1 MLFVDKEQVKV
12 TKFPNGEL
20 LVDTTL
26 LRKLKDGKADLPIL
40 LYKYDGSDS
49 IQELMLACD
58 YLGVSDYSLEIS
70 YLPYERMDRVQED
83 NCYSLQTFMKQ
94 LQAVYQGKR
103 YIQIYEVHSHVTQ
116 EPTKNKIGKVCI
128 SERLAMEVIDQSD
141 VDVICYPDKGARKRF
156 NLLGEDSGKPQIY
169 CEKIRD
175 FSTGKIMGLDLI
187 TDGYDVTG
195 KQVLIVD
202 DLCSAGGTFYYTAQK
217 LREAGAS
224 KVDLVVTHMENNVLN
239 GKILQ
244 TTDEKTVI
252 DHIYCMNTM
261 GNMDEL
267 GILQVAKNLTV
278 YDVIEYAFNKPEDRI
293 KEITLDK
300 KDVKDYVG
308 HAI

>member
-26 LRKLKDGKADLPIL
+26 LRKLKDGRTTYLPIL

-58 YLGVSDYSLEIS
+58 YLGEADYHLYIS

-83 NCYSLQTFMKQ
+83 NCYSLQTFMRQ
-94 LQAVYQGKR
+94 LQAVFKGNG
-103 YIQIYEVHSHVTQ
+103 IIVNEVHSHFTE
-116 EPTKNKIGKVCI
+116 EPIKRKISNRNTSAGI
-128 SERLAMEVIDQSD
+128 ALQVIEQGG

-156 NLLGEDSGKPQIY
+156 DSLGEDAGKPQIY
-169 CEKIRD
+169 CEKVRD

-195 KQVLIVD
+195 KHVLIVD

-267 GILQVAKNLTV
+267 GLLHVAKNLTV
-278 YDVIEYAFNKPEDRI
+278 YDVLGAVFLPMNSYE
-293 KEITLDK
+293 EIILDK
-300 KDVKDYVG
+300 EDVKNYVG

>member
-1 MLFVDKEQVKV
+1 MLFVNKEQVKV

-26 LRKLKDGKADLPIL
+26 LRKLKDSKSEAKTL

-58 YLGVSDYSLEIS
+58 YLGVSDYYLVIS
-70 YLPYERMDRVQED
+70 YLPYERMDRAQED
-83 NCYSLQTFMKQ
+83 NCYSLQTFMRQ
-94 LQAVYQGKR
+94 LQAVFKGMS
-103 YIQIYEVHSHVTQ
+103 IVICEVHSHVTA
-116 EPTKNKIGKVCI
+116 EPIKDVIIKRTT
-128 SERLAMEVIDQSD
+128 SEEIAMQVVVESD
-141 VDVICYPDKGARKRF
+141 VDVICYPDKGARMRF
-156 NLLGEDSGKPQIY
+156 TLLGENVDKPQIY
-169 CEKIRD
+169 CEKVRD
-175 FSTGKIMGLDLI
+175 FSTGKILGLDLV

-195 KQVLIVD
+195 KHVLIVD

-267 GILQVAKNLTV
+267 GLLQVAKNLTV
-278 YDVIEYAFNKPEDRI
+278 YDILEYIYTPESKW

-300 KDVKDYVG
+300 EDVKEYIA

>member
-26 LRKLKDGKADLPIL
+26 LRKLKDSKSENKVL

-58 YLGVSDYSLEIS
+58 YLDTAGYYLVIS

-83 NCYSLQTFMKQ
+83 NCYSLQTFMRQ
-94 LQAVYQGKR
+94 LHAVFKGVS
-103 YIQIYEVHSHVTQ
+103 IVICEVHSHVTE
-116 EPTKNKIGKVCI
+116 EPIRVIKNATSEEIAMKVVA
-128 SERLAMEVIDQSD
+128 ESD

-156 NLLGEDSGKPQIY
+156 GLLGENVEKPQIY
-169 CEKIRD
+169 CEKVRD
-175 FSTGKIMGLDLI
+175 FSTGKILGLDLI

-195 KQVLIVD
+195 RHVLIVD

-267 GILQVAKNLTV
+267 GLLQVAKNLTV
-278 YDVIEYAFNKPEDRI
+278 YDIMEYIFTPESKW
-293 KEITLDK
+293 KEIVLDK
-300 KDVKDYVG
+300 EDVKEYLV

>member
-26 LRKLKDGKADLPIL
+26 LRKLKDGKNTYLPIL

-49 IQELMLACD
+49 IQELMLACA
-58 YLGVSDYSLEIS
+58 YLGEADYHLYIS

-83 NCYSLQTFMKQ
+83 NCYSLQTFMRQ
-94 LQAVYQGKR
+94 LQAVFKGKS
-103 YIQIYEVHSHVTQ
+103 IHIYELHSHVTD
-116 EPTKNKIGKVCI
+116 EPIKGKVHKI
-128 SERLAMEVIDQSD
+128 STSAAIALQVIEQGG

-156 NLLGEDSGKPQIY
+156 NSLGEDAGKPQIY
-169 CEKIRD
+169 CEKVRD

-195 KQVLIVD
+195 KHVLIVD

-267 GILQVAKNLTV
+267 GLLQVARNLTV
-278 YDVIEYAFNKPEDRI
+278 YDVLNYTYLPMDRCE
-293 KEITLDK
+293 EIVLDK
-300 KDVKDYVG
+300 EDVKNYVG

>member
-1 MLFVDKEQVKV
+1 MLFVNKEQVKV

-26 LRKLKDGKADLPIL
+26 LRKLKDGVTDLPVL

-58 YLGVSDYSLEIS
+58 YLGETSYHLYIT

-83 NCYSLQTFMKQ
+83 NCYSLQTFMRQ
-94 LQAVYQGKR
+94 LQSVFKGDG
-103 YIQIYEVHSHVTQ
+103 IIVNEVHSHFTE
-116 EPTKNKIGKVCI
+116 EPIKSKISSRGTSGLIALKVI
-128 SERLAMEVIDQSD
+128 EESN

-156 NLLGEDSGKPQIY
+156 GLLGENVEKPQIY
-169 CEKIRD
+169 CEKVRD
-175 FSTGKIMGLDLI
+175 FSTGKILGLDLI

-195 KQVLIVD
+195 RHVLIVD

-267 GILQVAKNLTV
+267 GLLQVAKNLTV
-278 YDVIEYAFNKPEDRI
+278 YDIMEYIFTPESKW
-293 KEITLDK
+293 KEIVLDK
-300 KDVKDYVG
+300 EDVKEYLV

>member
-1 MLFVDKEQVKV
+1 M
-12 TKFPNGEL
+12 
-20 LVDTTL
+20 
-26 LRKLKDGKADLPIL
+26 
-40 LYKYDGSDS
+40 
-49 IQELMLACD
+49 
-58 YLGVSDYSLEIS
+58 
-70 YLPYERMDRVQED
+70 
-83 NCYSLQTFMKQ
+83 
-94 LQAVYQGKR
+94 
-103 YIQIYEVHSHVTQ
+103 
-116 EPTKNKIGKVCI
+116 
-128 SERLAMEVIDQSD
+128 
-141 VDVICYPDKGARKRF
+141 ICYPDKGARKRF
-156 NLLGEDSGKPQIY
+156 NSLGEDAGKPQIY
-169 CEKIRD
+169 CEKVRD

-195 KQVLIVD
+195 KRVLIVD

-267 GILQVAKNLTV
+267 GLLQVAKNLTV
-278 YDVIEYAFNKPEDRI
+278 YDVLDAVFLPMNPYE
-293 KEITLDK
+293 EIILDK
-300 KDVKDYVG
+300 EDVKNYVG